1 MSSATLYHQPARQNS
16 VPAQGLASEEQQCLQ
31 PSVQSACAAQRL
43 VARGKDP
50 AESVGLGG
58 NVVTPGPAE
67 GPAGD
72 GGTALGGVRR
82 GNSLAERGYVQARFG
97 DVPVL
102 IGPDL
107 AAQLRA
113 MRQVP

>member
-1 MSSATLYHQPARQNS
+1 MSSATLYHQPAGQNS
-16 VPAQGLASEEQQCLQ
+16 VPTQGLASEEQQCLQ

-50 AESVGLGG
+50 AERVGPGG
-58 NVVTPGPAE
+58 NVVTP

-82 GNSLAERGYVQARFG
+82 GNSLAEGGYVQARFG
-97 DVPVL
+97 NVPVL